1 MNRILFKNK
10 FDCTLNTNLLK
21 ILAVIF
27 LNTQFICA
35 CSPAF
40 DWRIIHQSENKW
52 IAHFPNKPFKTSRDF
67 DLKINNNS
75 VNLKMT
81 QYVAKVK
88 KMNFVVDSSEM
99 SNEKL
104 TLKQLSEK
112 LKVTLK
118 NNFNLQKQKKLISLD
133 KSILF
138 FSGIIS
144 SANTQP
150 VEIKLMTKTIFK
162 EDVLVRGIVYG
173 EHTKFV
179 EDQAIFFLNS
189 IK

>member
-1 MNRILFKNK
+1 
-10 FDCTLNTNLLK
+10 
-21 ILAVIF
+21 
-27 LNTQFICA
+27 
-35 CSPAF
+35 
-40 DWRIIHQSENKW
+40 
-52 IAHFPNKPFKTSRDF
+52 
-67 DLKINNNS
+67 
-75 VNLKMT
+75 MT